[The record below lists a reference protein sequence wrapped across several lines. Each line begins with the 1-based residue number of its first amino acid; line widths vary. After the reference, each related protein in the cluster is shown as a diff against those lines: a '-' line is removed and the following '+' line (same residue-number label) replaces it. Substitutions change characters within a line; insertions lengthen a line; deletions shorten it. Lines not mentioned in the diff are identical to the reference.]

1 MVKNFIEGAVKQPV
15 PEVKADPVPNRPEV
29 KKTSNPEES
38 SEQEKTHLREVD
50 EQLEKLTAG
59 IKIDKKPPIAQL
71 VPSLNKPSKS
81 DDPDDNYDQDKF
93 E

>member
-1 MVKNFIEGAVKQPV
+1 MKQPV
-15 PEVKADPVPNRPEV
+15 KETESNKPEVKRAL
-29 KKTSNPEES
+29 EES
-38 SEQEKTHLREVD
+38 SEQEKSNLKEID

-71 VPSLNKPSKS
+71 VPNQNKPSKS
-81 DDPDDNYDQDKF
+81 EDFDDNYDQEKF

>member
-1 MVKNFIEGAVKQPV
+1 MKNFIEGAAKQPI
-15 PEVKADPVPNRPEV
+15 PEVKADSVPNRPEV
-29 KKTSNPEES
+29 KKACNPEES

-50 EQLEKLTAG
+50 EQLEKLTVG

-71 VPSLNKPSKS
+71 VPSQNRPSKS
-81 DDPDDNYDQDKF
+81 DDLDDNYDQEKF